1 MLVIFDVTVES
12 SFYSVPKWIN
22 EIREEAPENC
32 VIMLCANK
40 TDVAESDWKISRSK
54 FTIFAADHNLL
65 VFESSAVTNLNID
78 TVSNSLIY

>member
-1 MLVIFDVTVES
+1 MES

-40 TDVAESDWKISRSK
+40 TDVDESEWRISRSK
-54 FTIFAADHNLL
+54 FTTYAEDNQLL

-78 TVSNSLIY
+78 TVSICSMVLT